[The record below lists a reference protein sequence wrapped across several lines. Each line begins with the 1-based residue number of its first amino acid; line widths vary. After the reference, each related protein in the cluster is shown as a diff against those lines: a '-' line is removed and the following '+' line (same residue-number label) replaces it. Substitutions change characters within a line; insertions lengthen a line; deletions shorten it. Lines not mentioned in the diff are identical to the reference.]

1 MARVYVCRYGL
12 PLAKGMGL
20 GEVPLA
26 DAIAKLKINKQ
37 NYIGATASKVAFG
50 NPDDALARVVKG
62 FGHVVVLVA
71 DPEASAN
78 GWRAGYYLSSVPS
91 REAAGKVGK
100 KLPPPPDPTA
110 EQQKAAASPPTP
122 PQPDFT

>member
-1 MARVYVCRYGL
+1 
-12 PLAKGMGL
+12 MGL
-20 GEVPLA
+20 GEVSLA

-37 NYIGATASKVAFG
+37 NYIGATASKVAIG
-50 NPDDALARVVKG
+50 TADDALAKIVKG

-91 REAAGKVGK
+91 REAAAKVGK
-100 KLPPPPDPTA
+100 KLPPPPDPAA
-110 EQQKAAASPPTP
+110 EQQKADAAPPSPPS
-122 PQPDFT
+122 QPDFT